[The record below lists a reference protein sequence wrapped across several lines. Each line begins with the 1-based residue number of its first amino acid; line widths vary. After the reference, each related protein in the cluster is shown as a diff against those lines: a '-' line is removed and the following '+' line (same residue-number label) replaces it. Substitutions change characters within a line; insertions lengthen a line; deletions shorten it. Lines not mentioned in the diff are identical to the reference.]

1 MYIELIIGIMNEV
14 ELLFLAPLL
23 PLLYFY
29 LPYNNLSITYHYGN
43 HRELLY
49 TSNIDFTKNT
59 TYYSTNT
66 LHLSIVNLGE
76 YFFTYNLMIK
86 LSNNRYKVNFAFVVS
101 HRLRTVYINNLVII
115 IFATLVYYYI

>member
-1 MYIELIIGIMNEV
+1 MNGEELP
-14 ELLFLAPLL
+14 FLAPLL
-23 PLLYFY
+23 PLLHFS

-59 TYYSTNT
+59 THYSTNT
-66 LHLSIVNLGE
+66 LPVSIVNLGE

-86 LSNNRYKVNFAFVVS
+86 LSFCIRSFS
-101 HRLRTVYINNLVII
+101 
-115 IFATLVYYYI
+115 